1 VHLFVVVV
9 FSLSLLCVGIAGGML
24 GIHLDIWS
32 DTTDIKA
39 ASLVQAMLHSS
50 ADELDEGRIN
60 RKPGADMAP

>member
-1 VHLFVVVV
+1 
-9 FSLSLLCVGIAGGML
+9 M
-24 GIHLDIWS
+24 
-32 DTTDIKA
+32 TDIKA